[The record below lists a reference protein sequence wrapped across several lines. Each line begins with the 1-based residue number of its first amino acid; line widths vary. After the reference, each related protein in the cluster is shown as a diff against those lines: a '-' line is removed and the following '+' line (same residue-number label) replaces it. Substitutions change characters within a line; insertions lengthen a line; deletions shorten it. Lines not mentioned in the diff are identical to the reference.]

1 MYESNSV
8 RFLEVRTVLE
18 YLLNVLSVDFQ
29 ILILSTRYSMFSDW
43 FLVVKV
49 RIMGYRVGNTRIN
62 LISMRVSVYQS
73 I

>member
-18 YLLNVLSVDFQ
+18 YLLKVLSVDFQ

>member
-18 YLLNVLSVDFQ
+18 YLLNVLSIDFQ